1 MSRSE
6 KDKARDERIL
16 ATAKRIGENINKPI
30 PMTPDVLS
38 DAELDELIGAP
49 MTLQQHRAFYRMY
62 LCVLGRCWADLPR
75 TSESTVEALND
86 AYRHCKD
93 PRGLGALI
101 ELCEELVHRQVLPFV
116 VEADRGA
123 QMAAGR
129 RKVENPVI
137 EAMAQYLRDNPK
149 ATYKELWRDANKW
162 LPDGADV
169 DGDTLFFTDAKGREK
184 TAGFGTFKDWV
195 TAARKKFSPDS

>member
-62 LCVLGRCWADLPR
+62 LSCLAGVGRICRAP
-75 TSESTVEALND
+75 AN
-86 AYRHCKD
+86 
-93 PRGLGALI
+93 
-101 ELCEELVHRQVLPFV
+101 RQS
-116 VEADRGA
+116 
-123 QMAAGR
+123 R
-129 RKVENPVI
+129 R
-137 EAMAQYLRDNPK
+137 
-149 ATYKELWRDANKW
+149 
-162 LPDGADV
+162 
-169 DGDTLFFTDAKGREK
+169 
-184 TAGFGTFKDWV
+184 
-195 TAARKKFSPDS
+195 